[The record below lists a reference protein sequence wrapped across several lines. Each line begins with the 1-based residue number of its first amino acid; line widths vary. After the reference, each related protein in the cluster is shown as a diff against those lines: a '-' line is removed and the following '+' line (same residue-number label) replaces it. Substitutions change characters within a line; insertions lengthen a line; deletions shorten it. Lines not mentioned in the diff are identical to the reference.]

1 MKNFRV
7 GDKVCFITHMS
18 NKGEVL
24 KVEFRPVTANNMSGV
39 FSKMMW
45 IHFKS
50 ELDGNTY
57 IAKAQDLMRAD

>member
-1 MKNFRV
+1 
-7 GDKVCFITHMS
+7 MS

-24 KVEFRPVTANNMSGV
+24 KVEFRSVTANNTSGA

-50 ELDGNTY
+50 ELDNNTY
-57 IAKAQDLMRAD
+57 IVKAQDLMRAD

>member
-7 GDKVCFITHMS
+7 GDRICFINHMS

-24 KVEFRPVTANNMSGV
+24 KVEFRPVTANNTSGA

-50 ELDGNTY
+50 ELDGNMY